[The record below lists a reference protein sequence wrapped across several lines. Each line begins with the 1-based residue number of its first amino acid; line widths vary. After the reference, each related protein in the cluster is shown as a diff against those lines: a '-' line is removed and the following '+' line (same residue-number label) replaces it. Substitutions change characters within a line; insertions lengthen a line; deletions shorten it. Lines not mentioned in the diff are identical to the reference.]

1 MPDPFLGA
9 GPGWSVLSAGL
20 RPEPFLV
27 LLAALALDAL
37 GAARLRRFAWH
48 PARLL
53 EAAVGALEPRL
64 NRPQRSAVNRLLR
77 GLAMVAVL
85 GLAAA
90 GAGWALTALG
100 GAASFGWLAVLAAVT
115 LLIEQRRPFEEARR
129 RMIHLDGGGAG
140 EASTA
145 VASLASAL
153 AGGVIGASFWFALLG
168 LPGLAFFRAVAVIAD
183 LLDERRREIGVFGLA
198 PGRLDE
204 ALRYLPAVLA
214 ALVIAAAALF
224 VPGARAGRALG
235 AMIREA
241 PKHHNLAHGFAAA
254 AMGGSLRD
262 SAGAGGLR
270 RALYLYAVACLLNLA
285 LIAAMAMASFAI

>member
-241 PKHHNLAHGFAAA
+241 PKHHNLAHSFAAA

-285 LIAAMAMASFAI
+285 LIAAMEMASFAI

>member
-115 LLIEQRRPFEEARR
+115 LLIEQRRPF
-129 RMIHLDGGGAG
+129 
-140 EASTA
+140 
-145 VASLASAL
+145 
-153 AGGVIGASFWFALLG
+153 
-168 LPGLAFFRAVAVIAD
+168 
-183 LLDERRREIGVFGLA
+183 
-198 PGRLDE
+198 
-204 ALRYLPAVLA
+204 
-214 ALVIAAAALF
+214 
-224 VPGARAGRALG
+224 
-235 AMIREA
+235 
-241 PKHHNLAHGFAAA
+241 
-254 AMGGSLRD
+254 
-262 SAGAGGLR
+262 
-270 RALYLYAVACLLNLA
+270 
-285 LIAAMAMASFAI
+285 